1 MLEKFFKLKENGTNI
16 KTELMAGLIT
26 FLTMAYVLIV
36 NPSILSH
43 TGMPEDSL
51 FTATALAAIVGT
63 FLMALLA
70 NLPVAQ
76 ASGMGLNTFFA
87 FTIVGA
93 MGCSWQ
99 VALTA
104 VFIEGIIFII
114 LTFLN
119 VRELIVNS
127 IPSTLKNAIPV
138 GIGLFVALIGL
149 KNAQLI
155 QPNDAT
161 YLTIGDFSNPTVW
174 IALVGIVVTMVCYIL
189 NVKGAMLVGIVAS
202 TVFGVIV
209 GQVSMPSGTI
219 VSLPPSIEPIFFQF
233 DWANIFN
240 INTIIVVFV
249 LLLVNL
255 FDSVG
260 TLIAVLSKIAK
271 PDDNGNYPQMKR
283 ALLSD
288 AIATTIGSVLGT
300 STITAYVESAAG
312 TSAGGRTGLTSVS
325 TACCFVLALFL
336 FPLFKIVPAGAT
348 AAPLII
354 IGFFMMSSVVKINF
368 NDMSEG
374 LPAFFAIIFMPF
386 TYSIASGICFGV
398 LSFVF
403 VKLLSGKYKDIT
415 LTVVIVAILFIV
427 KLVLDAMHITA

>member
-1 MLEKFFKLKENGTNI
+1 MLEKLFKLKENNTNV
-16 KTELMAGLIT
+16 KTELIAGLIT

-36 NPSILSH
+36 NPSILGH
-43 TGMPEDSL
+43 TGMQEDAL
-51 FTATALAAIVGT
+51 FTATAVAAIIGT
-63 FLMALLA
+63 FLMALIA

-119 VRELIVNS
+119 IRELIVNS

-149 KNAQLI
+149 KNAELI
-155 QPNDAT
+155 QPNEAT
-161 YLTIGDFSNPTVW
+161 YIAIGDFSNPAVW
-174 IALVGIVVTMVCYIL
+174 IALIGIVVTVVCYIL
-189 NVKGAMLVGIVAS
+189 NIKGAMLVGIVAA
-202 TVFGVIV
+202 TVFGIIIGEVT
-209 GQVSMPSGTI
+209 MPNEAI
-219 VSLPPSIEPIFFQF
+219 VSLPPSIEPIFFKF
-233 DWANIFN
+233 DFQNILN

-260 TLIAVLSKIAK
+260 TLIAVLSKIAQ
-271 PDDNGNYPQMKR
+271 PDKNGNYPQMKK

-288 AIATTIGSVLGT
+288 AIATTVGAVLGT

-325 TACCFVLALFL
+325 TACCFILALFL

-354 IGFFMMSSVVKINF
+354 IGFFMMSSVIKINF

-374 LPAFFAIIFMPF
+374 LPAFFTIIFMPF

-403 VKLLSGKYKDIT
+403 IKLLSGKYKDIT
-415 LTVVIVAILFIV
+415 ITVVIVAILFIV
-427 KLVLDAMHITA
+427 KIVLDAYHITA